1 MIGNWSVVI
10 SFSLLTPGLSQLQI
24 FTLLYLP
31 MFRSLPLAKV
41 LLYVLLTTYAVI
53 TLIPFLWALSA
64 SFKPLSEIV
73 SGTPN
78 FLPQNFTLDNYRQI
92 FLQEPLF
99 VRWLFNSVVIAVSV
113 TLLNLLFNSMAG
125 YALARLSFVGKNFWF
140 FLILAVL
147 AVPAQIT
154 LIPTFL
160 ILKAIGWLNSYQG
173 MIVPSMVNAT
183 FIFMMRQFFINFP
196 QELEE
201 AAQLDGL
208 NTIGIFRYIILPL
221 AKPALAAQ
229 AIFVFMGSWNNFLL
243 PVVILFEPEMF
254 TLPLGLNTFKGQY
267 ISYWNYIMAASM
279 VFTLPALSIYAFF
292 NRYFIQSATFTGGK
306 G

>member
-1 MIGNWSVVI
+1 MTNS
-10 SFSLLTPGLSQLQI
+10 SGLFWLK
-24 FTLLYLP
+24 
-31 MFRSLPLAKV
+31 A
-41 LLYVLLTTYAVI
+41 LLYVLLTLYAII

-73 SGTPN
+73 SGEPN
-78 FLPQNFTLDNYRQI
+78 FLPKNFTLDNYRQI
-92 FLQEPLF
+92 FRQEPLF
-99 VRWLFNSVVIAVSV
+99 WRWLFNSVAIAISV
-113 TLLNLLFNSMAG
+113 TLLNLLLNSMAG
-125 YALARLSFVGKNFWF
+125 YALARLRFVGKRFWF

-183 FIFMMRQFFINFP
+183 FIFMMRQFFVNFP
-196 QELEE
+196 KELEE

-208 NTIGIFRYIILPL
+208 NTFGVFRHIVLPL

-229 AIFVFMGSWNNFLL
+229 AVFVFMGSWNNFLL
-243 PVVILFEPEMF
+243 PIVILFDPEMF

-279 VFTLPALSIYAFF
+279 VFTLPALGIYAFF
-292 NRYFIQSATFTGGK
+292 NRYFIQSVTFTGGK

>member
-1 MIGNWSVVI
+1 MTNTSGLSWLKALLYI
-10 SFSLLTPGLSQLQI
+10 LLT
-24 FTLLYLP
+24 LY
-31 MFRSLPLAKV
+31 AI
-41 LLYVLLTTYAVI
+41 I

-64 SFKPLSEIV
+64 SFKPLTEIV
-73 SGTPN
+73 SGEPN
-78 FLPQNFTLDNYRQI
+78 FLPKNFTLDNYRQI

-99 VRWLFNSVVIAVSV
+99 WRWLFNSVAIAVSV
-113 TLLNLLFNSMAG
+113 TLLNLLLNSMAG
-125 YALARLSFVGKNFWF
+125 YALARLHFVGKRFWF

-147 AVPAQIT
+147 AVPTQIT

-183 FIFMMRQFFINFP
+183 FIFMMRQFFVNFP
-196 QELEE
+196 KELEE

-208 NTIGIFRYIILPL
+208 NTFGIFRHIVLPL

-229 AIFVFMGSWNNFLL
+229 AVFVFMGSWNNFLL
-243 PVVILFEPEMF
+243 PIVILFDPEMF

-279 VFTLPALSIYAFF
+279 VFTLPALGIYAFF
-292 NRYFIQSATFTGGK
+292 NRYFIQSVTFTGGK

>member
-1 MIGNWSVVI
+1 MKRLFSNGQVLVYVV
-10 SFSLLTPGLSQLQI
+10 LTLYAI
-24 FTLLYLP
+24 VTL
-31 MFRSLPLAKV
+31 V
-41 LLYVLLTTYAVI
+41 
-53 TLIPFLWALSA
+53 PFLWALSA
-64 SFKPLSEIV
+64 SFKPLAEIV
-73 SGTPN
+73 SSKPN
-78 FLPQNFTLDNYRQI
+78 FLPKNFTLDNYKQI

-99 VRWLFNSVVIAVSV
+99 LRWLFNSVVIATSV
-113 TLLNLLFNSMAG
+113 TILNLLFNSMAG
-125 YALARLSFVGKNFWF
+125 YALARLRFAGRHFWF

-147 AVPAQIT
+147 AVPAQVT

-173 MIVPSMVNAT
+173 MIVPSMINAT

-196 QELEE
+196 RELEE

-208 NTIGIFRYIILPL
+208 DTFGIFRHIVLPL

-243 PVVILFEPEMF
+243 PVVILFDPEMF

-279 VFTLPALSIYAFF
+279 VFTLPALAIYAFF
-292 NRYFIQSATFTGGK
+292 NRYFIQGVTFTGGK

>member
-1 MIGNWSVVI
+1 LNKI
-10 SFSLLTPGLSQLQI
+10 SCIPWIKLF
-24 FTLLYLP
+24 LYL
-31 MFRSLPLAKV
+31 V
-41 LLYVLLTTYAVI
+41 LTIYAII

-73 SGTPN
+73 IGGTNLIPK
-78 FLPQNFTLDNYRQI
+78 NFTLNNYKQI

-99 VRWLFNSVVIAVSV
+99 WRWLFNSVFIAVSV
-113 TLLNLLFNSMAG
+113 TLLNLIFNSMAG
-125 YALARLSFVGKNFWF
+125 YALARLHFIGKNFWF
-140 FLILAVL
+140 LLILAVL

-183 FIFMMRQFFINFP
+183 FIFMMRQFFVNFP
-196 QELEE
+196 RELEE

-208 NTIGIFRYIILPL
+208 NTLGIFRYIVLPL

-229 AIFVFMGSWNNFLL
+229 GIFVFMSSWNNFLL
-243 PVVILFEPEMF
+243 PVVILFDPEMF
-254 TLPLGLNTFKGQY
+254 TLPLGLNTFKGLY

-279 VFTLPALSIYAFF
+279 VFTLPALAIYAFF
-292 NRYFIQSATFTGGK
+292 NRYFIQTATFRDHL
-306 G
+306 

>member
-1 MIGNWSVVI
+1 MIKI
-10 SFSLLTPGLSQLQI
+10 STFSWLKL
-24 FTLLYLP
+24 LLYI
-31 MFRSLPLAKV
+31 
-41 LLYVLLTTYAVI
+41 LLTTYGII

-99 VRWLFNSVVIAVSV
+99 LRWLFNSLVIAISV

-125 YALARLSFVGKNFWF
+125 YALARLPFVGKDFWF

-160 ILKAIGWLNSYQG
+160 ILKVIGWLNSYQG

-196 QELEE
+196 KELEE

-208 NTIGIFRYIILPL
+208 NTIEIFRYIILPL

-229 AIFVFMGSWNNFLL
+229 AVFVFMGSWNNFLL

-279 VFTLPALSIYAFF
+279 VFTIPALSIYAFF

>member
-1 MIGNWSVVI
+1 MTNTS
-10 SFSLLTPGLSQLQI
+10 GLSWLK
-24 FTLLYLP
+24 
-31 MFRSLPLAKV
+31 A
-41 LLYVLLTTYAVI
+41 LLYVLLTLYAII

-73 SGTPN
+73 SGEPN
-78 FLPQNFTLDNYRQI
+78 FLPQNFTLDNYKQI

-99 VRWLFNSVVIAVSV
+99 WRWLFNSVAIAISV
-113 TLLNLLFNSMAG
+113 TLLNLLLNSMAG
-125 YALARLSFVGKNFWF
+125 YALARLRFVGKRFWF

-183 FIFMMRQFFINFP
+183 FIFMMRQFFVNFP
-196 QELEE
+196 KELEE

-208 NTIGIFRYIILPL
+208 NTFGIFRHIVLPL

-229 AIFVFMGSWNNFLL
+229 AVFVFMGSWNNFLL
-243 PVVILFEPEMF
+243 PIVILFDPEMF

-279 VFTLPALSIYAFF
+279 IFTLPALGIYAFF
-292 NRYFIQSATFTGGK
+292 NRYFIQSVTFTGGK

>member
-1 MIGNWSVVI
+1 MRQRLGMGKRSIW
-10 SFSLLTPGLSQLQI
+10 LQ
-24 FTLLYLP
+24 
-31 MFRSLPLAKV
+31 V
-41 LLYVLLTTYAVI
+41 LLYAVLVLYAVI

-64 SFKPLSEIV
+64 SFKPLAEII
-73 SGTPN
+73 SGGMNLIPR
-78 FLPQNFTLDNYRQI
+78 QFTVENYRQI
-92 FLQEPLF
+92 FTQEPLF
-99 VRWLFNSVVIAVSV
+99 LRWLFNSVVIALSV
-113 TLLNLLFNSMAG
+113 TVLNLIFNSMAG
-125 YALARLSFVGKNFWF
+125 YALARLRFHGRQFWF

-147 AVPAQIT
+147 AVPSQVT

-160 ILKAIGWLNSYQG
+160 ILKSFGWLNSYQG
-173 MIVPSMVNAT
+173 MIVPAMINAT
-183 FIFMMRQFFINFP
+183 FIFMMRQFFLNFP
-196 QELEE
+196 RELEE
-201 AAQLDGL
+201 AAALDGL
-208 NTIGIFRYIILPL
+208 DRFKTFWYIVLPL

-279 VFTLPALSIYAFF
+279 VFTLPVLLLYAFF
-292 NRYFIQSATFTGGK
+292 NRYFIQGVTFTGGK